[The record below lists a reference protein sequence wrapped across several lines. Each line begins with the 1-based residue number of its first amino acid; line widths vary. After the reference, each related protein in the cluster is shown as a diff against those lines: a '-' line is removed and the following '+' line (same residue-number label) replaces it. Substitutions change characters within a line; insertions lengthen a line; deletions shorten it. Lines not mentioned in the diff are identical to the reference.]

1 MALPIFL
8 TRGFKQNCSPATHD
22 KPPRA
27 DRRELVSFSRF
38 RQKLFLISRIQVGSV
53 IPPGKQAYVLQTRW
67 KRSHFVPK
75 KNYCTFWIGEKVK
88 HPSKGAGKFP
98 FWEMFGKPCPLVQSV
113 LHPRQKKKNPCLRG
127 DLWPSG
133 QSHLWLWWISNTSRH
148 GLAWPEAGKSA
159 QASFQFGDRILKS
172 GF

>member
-8 TRGFKQNCSPATHD
+8 TRGFKQNRSPATHA

-38 RQKLFLISRIQVGSV
+38 RQKLFSPFQDPSGQGNTTGQTSV
-53 IPPGKQAYVLQTRW
+53 CFADSLETFPLC
-67 KRSHFVPK
+67 SK
-75 KNYCTFWIGEKVK
+75 KNYCMLRIGEEVK
-88 HPSKGAGKFP
+88 RPSKGAKKFP
-98 FWEMFGKPCPLVQSV
+98 LWEMFGKRCPLVQSG
-113 LHPRQKKKNPCLRG
+113 LHPRQKKKNSGLGWDP
-127 DLWPSG
+127 WPSG
-133 QSHLWLWWISNTSRH
+133 QSQLWLWWISNASRH